1 MSDIITNLAGWIPA
15 IVLPTATTSQ
25 LLKITRSNSAV
36 GVSLTTWLL
45 FGIANVGLYIF
56 TEKYFELQ
64 ALIGLLG
71 TAILDF
77 IIVIMILL
85 KRNEEVQPEETTS
98 ELTSDRTL

>member
-1 MSDIITNLAGWIPA
+1 MSDIITNLAGWVPA
-15 IVLPTATTSQ
+15 IILPTATTSQ
-25 LLKITRSNSAV
+25 LLKIARSKSAE

-64 ALIGLLG
+64 ALIGLLV
-71 TAILDF
+71 TAIMDF

-85 KRNEEVQPEETTS
+85 KRKEEIPTEKII
-98 ELTSDRTL
+98 SDIASDQTA